1 MDSKDTTAPAPEPL
15 PTSRKPYAT
24 PTLTDFG
31 SCTELT
37 QGAINVGA
45 DIGIYS

>member
-1 MDSKDTTAPAPEPL
+1 MEQSNETPIVQEATPSE
-15 PTSRKPYAT
+15 RKPYTT

-31 SCTELT
+31 SFEDIT
-37 QGAINVGA
+37 QGAINVGG

>member
-1 MDSKDTTAPAPEPL
+1 MDQTLNTPVAETAE
-15 PTSRKPYAT
+15 RKPYST
-24 PTLTDFG
+24 PMLTDFG
-31 SCTELT
+31 SFAEIT